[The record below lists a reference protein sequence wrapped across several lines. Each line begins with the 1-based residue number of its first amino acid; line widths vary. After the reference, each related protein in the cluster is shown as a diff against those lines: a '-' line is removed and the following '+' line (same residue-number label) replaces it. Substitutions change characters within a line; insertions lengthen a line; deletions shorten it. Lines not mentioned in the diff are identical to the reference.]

1 MTTNLLVQSKNPFIA
16 VTGRIKLWLEKPY
29 KINPVS
35 CTGVVVEDSYF
46 EVDGDYDFLE
56 TIAGSR
62 VFAHM
67 ALKGNAGCAIDL
79 TKIRPK
85 WIDNGQGI
93 VSQGVENFLAMYSQV
108 NAETRRGSLD
118 YRNGAINLYLDS
130 THPDIFDFLNFPK
143 SSIPWAKRSIY
154 IGQEIFSP
162 ENEKLRKLVIQKLAS
177 GDIFLAKRRWDV
189 HGERLYTQVC
199 TVADTWIHTSDG
211 QRQVKDLINQPFSTV
226 VNGQEFLARECPVLE
241 DGLHTAN
248 VVPGFFSTGFN
259 PVVTVKTTEGYSQT
273 VTLNH
278 RFKMYD
284 GSLIA
289 AEDLGVGD
297 RLEIVNQAESSCSV
311 WGGVGT
317 ENEGYLVGYLVGNG
331 NYYKDNSAELKF
343 WNDNWTQ
350 KDVNKV
356 FERIQ
361 DATASFS
368 KTRAPLS
375 LHNRESQPFSVVGS
389 TLISTVAEKFG
400 VTRDN
405 KTATEL
411 IESSSSDFYR
421 GFLQGY
427 FDADGS
433 VQSQPNGS
441 KGSIQ
446 LSSISLKNLQQVQR
460 MLIRLGIK
468 SQIYK
473 RRIAG
478 DYLLPNGKGGSALYS
493 CKQGWR
499 LDISHKTNCKL
510 FEERVGFLKSSKA
523 NALSLITQSDCKEYK
538 RRMFC
543 RVSEVIPAG
552 IQETFTC
559 SIDHPEHLY
568 ASNGFIQPQCTE
580 IYFKSRSTCNLAHVN
595 LGQIRKVKD
604 IVPAFVDTMIFLCGV
619 WESID
624 HTKTPYRNQSEDA
637 QVGLGVIGLANML
650 SNFHVT
656 YTEFV
661 GALQSVLDLEVK
673 YDTSIKALMVA
684 SEILE
689 AFRHAGTVARSYGLE
704 RAFCIA
710 PTATS
715 AFNHT
720 DYNGFTTTAEISPP
734 VAHPLTKKLV
744 RVSDS
749 GSEEYQYPDNVE
761 IAGVDVT
768 FEVYFDLCCAWQQ
781 LMDIEG
787 LAHAI
792 SFNVWDTA
800 VVDEKFLQTWLDSP
814 LYTTYYRWV
823 VQQSAQD
830 KTSLQGLEVS
840 QEDEEF
846 WTVDEDEETE
856 FVSVCNMNKECTE
869 CAA

>member
-1 MTTNLLVQSKNPFIA
+1 MLSNLLVQSKNPFIA

-199 TVADTWIHTSDG
+199 T
-211 QRQVKDLINQPFSTV
+211 
-226 VNGQEFLARECPVLE
+226 
-241 DGLHTAN
+241 
-248 VVPGFFSTGFN
+248 
-259 PVVTVKTTEGYSQT
+259 
-273 VTLNH
+273 
-278 RFKMYD
+278 
-284 GSLIA
+284 
-289 AEDLGVGD
+289 
-297 RLEIVNQAESSCSV
+297 
-311 WGGVGT
+311 
-317 ENEGYLVGYLVGNG
+317 
-331 NYYKDNSAELKF
+331 
-343 WNDNWTQ
+343 
-350 KDVNKV
+350 
-356 FERIQ
+356 
-361 DATASFS
+361 
-368 KTRAPLS
+368 
-375 LHNRESQPFSVVGS
+375 
-389 TLISTVAEKFG
+389 
-400 VTRDN
+400 
-405 KTATEL
+405 
-411 IESSSSDFYR
+411 
-421 GFLQGY
+421 
-427 FDADGS
+427 
-433 VQSQPNGS
+433 
-441 KGSIQ
+441 
-446 LSSISLKNLQQVQR
+446 
-460 MLIRLGIK
+460 
-468 SQIYK
+468 
-473 RRIAG
+473 
-478 DYLLPNGKGGSALYS
+478 
-493 CKQGWR
+493 
-499 LDISHKTNCKL
+499 
-510 FEERVGFLKSSKA
+510 
-523 NALSLITQSDCKEYK
+523 
-538 RRMFC
+538 
-543 RVSEVIPAG
+543 
-552 IQETFTC
+552 
-559 SIDHPEHLY
+559 
-568 ASNGFIQPQCTE
+568 E

-689 AFRHAGTVARSYGLE
+689 AFRHAGTVAKSYGLE